1 MAIDSRTK
9 LAWRRHGGGVEQP
22 NDARIRTE
30 LRKDVVEQ
38 QLGRLLGL
46 FGRQP
51 VGFGKQQFFGFIRHL
66 GKREFCK
73 PEASKRG
80 NCAEQSEGPAKA

>member
-9 LAWRRHGGGVEQP
+9 LAWRRHGGRVEQP

-30 LRKDVVEQ
+30 LRQDVVEQ
-38 QLGRLLGL
+38 QLRRVSWI

-80 NCAEQSEGPAKA
+80 NCTERSEGPAKA